1 MDNIQELC
9 KKILKGAESFDNI
22 VNSER
27 EKSTFCRNTNDFELE
42 LLPQDV
48 INFLQLYL
56 LNKKTDDEV
65 KNWALFILMSGAFS
79 TPNVEEDCFHYD
91 LLWTIVGEL
100 YCPEIDGK
108 LTKDRTLN
116 YMTELKKL

>member
-9 KKILKGAESFDNI
+9 KKILKGDESCDNV
-22 VNSER
+22 VNNER
-27 EKSTFCRNTNDFELE
+27 EKNIFCRNTNDFELE

-56 LNKKTDDEV
+56 LNKKTDEEV
-65 KNWALFILMSGAFS
+65 KGWALFILMSGAFF
-79 TPNVEEDCFHYD
+79 TPDVEKDCFHYD

-100 YCPEIDGK
+100 ACPEVDGK
-108 LTKDRTLN
+108 LTKERALN
-116 YMTELKKL
+116 YISELKKL

>member
-9 KKILKGAESFDNI
+9 KKILKGDESFNNV
-22 VNSER
+22 VNSEI
-27 EKSTFCRNTNDFELE
+27 EKSIFCRNTNNFELE

-56 LNKKTDDEV
+56 LNKKTNNEV
-65 KNWALFILMSGAFS
+65 KDWALFILMSGAFS
-79 TPNVEEDCFHYD
+79 TPEVEEDCFYYD

-100 YCPEIDGK
+100 SCPEIDGK
-108 LTKDRTLN
+108 LTKERALN
-116 YMTELKKL
+116 YISE